1 MNKSTLSMN
10 HSYYRPQYPQIIR
23 LPLENSASYRIQIIT
38 ILKWILLNQKNHQNE
53 VESRHHQ
60 NTHQATHLIPQLFI
74 FGISNFGAI
83 NGKEVGLWL
92 LHTYHLLLLFFSSS
106 NTLFKHVSSEFV
118 TVNLQIESI
127 K

>member
-10 HSYYRPQYPQIIR
+10 HFYYRPQYPQIIR
-23 LPLENSASYRIQIIT
+23 LPLENLALYRIQIIT

-60 NTHQATHLIPQLFI
+60 NTHQATHLKPQFLT

-83 NGKEVGLWL
+83 YGKEVG
-92 LHTYHLLLLFFSSS
+92 F
-106 NTLFKHVSSEFV
+106 
-118 TVNLQIESI
+118 
-127 K
+127 